1 MNAPGQPNVVVIGNT
16 IWENRFA
23 RDPAIIGRVVRVNG
37 DPATI
42 IGVMPKGFAFP
53 VRQDIW
59 VPLRLNPLEI
69 PRGEGHDSRYLVD
82 FVPVCHSIAPTRT
95 WRR

>member
-1 MNAPGQPNVVVIGNT
+1 MGRTLTADDERPGAPSVVVIGNT

-23 RDPAIIGRVVRVNG
+23 RDPGIIGRVVRVNG

-42 IGVMPKGFAFP
+42 VGVMPKGFAFP

-59 VPLRLNPLEI
+59 VPLRMNPLEI
-69 PRGEGHDSRYLVD
+69 PRGEGERLEV
-82 FVPVCHSIAPTRT
+82 FGRL
-95 WRR
+95 RRGV